1 MAGEA
6 ATARVVRRRPLPE
19 SGDRANAARVA
30 RAATG
35 GDDVEAAVL
44 IARSLDEATD
54 RLADDA
60 TWQRVERL
68 AVALV
73 ARRVLEA
80 DEFRELVRA

>member
-19 SGDRANAARVA
+19 SGDRENAARVA

-54 RLADDA
+54 RLADA
-60 TWQRVERL
+60 PTWQRVVRMAE
-68 AVALV
+68 ALV
-73 ARRVLEA
+73 ARRALDA
-80 DEFRELVRA
+80 DEIRARVRT